1 MRVQDGGDAMRRIA
15 WCLALAATVAGCA
28 VFEQNP
34 RLANDDGFDP
44 GRVSR
49 PRPTAPNVFV
59 VDGHLVIDQEPIRIW
74 KKDLAAGNRVVIGWA
89 LPAGSAVGWLP
100 NPPEGRRPGPHPS
113 VKIEP
118 EPPKLECGA
127 RGAARKVLVCS
138 FDYVSLARYKYT
150 LRAEDG
156 GKPLVLDPF
165 IFNME

>member
-1 MRVQDGGDAMRRIA
+1 MRRIA
-15 WCLALAATVAGCA
+15 WCLVLAATVAGCA

-49 PRPTAPNVFV
+49 PRPTEPNVFV
-59 VDGHLVIDQEPIRIW
+59 VDGHMVIDQEPIRIW
-74 KKDLAAGNRVVIGWA
+74 KKDLAAGNRVVIAWA
-89 LPAGSAVGWLP
+89 LPAGTATRWLP
-100 NPPEGRRPGPHPS
+100 DESDKRRSSPHRSVTIEPPPPEL
-113 VKIEP
+113 K
-118 EPPKLECGA
+118 CGV

-138 FDYVSLARYKYT
+138 FDYVALARYKYT

-156 GKPLVLDPF
+156 GKPLALDPF